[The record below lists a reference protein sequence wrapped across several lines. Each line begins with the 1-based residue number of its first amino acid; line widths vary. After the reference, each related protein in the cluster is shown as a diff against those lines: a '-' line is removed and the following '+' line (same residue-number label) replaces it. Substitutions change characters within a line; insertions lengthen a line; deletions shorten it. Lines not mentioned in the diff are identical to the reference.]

1 MGENTVF
8 VFFSPSYLETI
19 CVKLYFWALYSCHWC
34 ISFINIAML
43 VIVALEWAFTPAGPL
58 SCVLF
63 H

>member
-43 VIVALEWAFTPAGPL
+43 VTVALE
-58 SCVLF
+58 
-63 H
+63 